1 VRRIQRSS
9 SWPPCGACRSC
20 RAVGLRIE
28 VSKETKQEGMVMTP
42 REVTPE
48 VLADQELVKTLLG
61 LRPDALDF
69 KVVYWVAPDGD
80 DVTGEYGGLAARYTR
95 EFHEKWIRG
104 RAPADEPLVGSADIQ
119 SLADL
124 ANSYEVVRGTRAVP
138 FGRDTIIQ
146 LAVPAWCRSFR

>member
-1 VRRIQRSS
+1 LLIGVQTINGFRIARPGSTDVRRIQRSS

-80 DVTGEYGGLAARYTR
+80 DVTGHHVSHAGLSRALRDFVGHLPRGDYAPQRFACGDGGTR
-95 EFHEKWIRG
+95 ENA
-104 RAPADEPLVGSADIQ
+104 RAATSRLQ
-119 SLADL
+119 
-124 ANSYEVVRGTRAVP
+124 
-138 FGRDTIIQ
+138 
-146 LAVPAWCRSFR
+146 